1 MLFSHSLPQ
10 TRNLRSRHVIVSQ
23 RSARDSNPQVLSD
36 ARFRGECISHSASAP
51 SNNAQT
57 CAGFGHS
64 SMHRCPDP
72 DNASLSMWEYVTI
85 GVPGFEPGTSAT
97 RTQRSTGLSHTP
109 DYSGNCIRTGWDSN
123 PRGQC
128 PHDFQSCALS
138 HSATRP
144 NQAVAKKRTTF

>member
-1 MLFSHSLPQ
+1 
-10 TRNLRSRHVIVSQ
+10 
-23 RSARDSNPQVLSD
+23 
-36 ARFRGECISHSASAP
+36 
-51 SNNAQT
+51 
-57 CAGFGHS
+57 
-64 SMHRCPDP
+64 
-72 DNASLSMWEYVTI
+72 MWEYVTI

-123 PRGQC
+123 PRGLC

-144 NQAVAKKRTTF
+144 IRPWTQLHDLKRREWDSNPRGPETNALAGRRLKPLGHPSKTVVLIKRSTSELPR